1 MHMNFGKSVT
11 AVVLAA
17 FVVGCGRAP
26 ARPVADQQQITPV
39 AAVTSEKSPIQV
51 SSDEAPAATTVPVP
65 VAIEANVALP
75 QGVELPRQGLATVL
89 KADEL
94 PPVPF
99 TEGPRPATKPAA
111 EKRTAELDLSVPTKV
126 DLGPRLVTADRQ
138 VAVPKPYTPDA
149 PDVSRLETAR
159 LALPQLPAGGKRF
172 SSAPNPEE
180 AFLPPLSVPEL
191 ERPTPT
197 SDPGQVYARTVT
209 QPPAIIGRG
218 GFAPPIPLLPADPEE
233 NARSFR
239 LRELPADV
247 DPPARGRTQ
256 VQLPVEPMVTKTP

>member
-1 MHMNFGKSVT
+1 MQMSFGKSVT

-17 FVVGCGRAP
+17 LVAGCGRAP
-26 ARPVADQQQITPV
+26 ARPVADQQNIRPV
-39 AAVTSEKSPIQV
+39 AAVTSEKSPIHV
-51 SSDEAPAATTVPVP
+51 SSDESPAVTTTVP

-75 QGVELPRQGLATVL
+75 QGVELARQGLATIL

-99 TEGPRPATKPAA
+99 TEGPRPATKPTA
-111 EKRTAELDLSVPTKV
+111 EKRAAELDLTVPTKV
-126 DLGPRLVTADRQ
+126 DLGPRLVAADRQ

-149 PDVSRLETAR
+149 PDLSRLETAR
-159 LALPQLPAGGKRF
+159 LAIPVLPAGGKQF

-209 QPPAIIGRG
+209 EPPAVVGRG

-233 NARSFR
+233 NARIFR
-239 LRELPADV
+239 IKELPADV